1 VPNRDL
7 QNGLARIWRRRTIL
21 LLFAAGV
28 AVLLY
33 GGATCIRPASFKAVK
48 SPREGRAM
56 NDRVAVVYSLRYQVE
71 LGGAEKLHAFDIRK
85 YAKIYLALNT
95 AGLLRP
101 EDVFVP
107 EPADRESLLL
117 VHTAAY
123 LESLKDSK
131 KAARYLEAP
140 LVAAMPAGLVESQIL
155 KPFRYATGGT
165 ILASR
170 LALEYGI
177 GINIGGGYHHAKP
190 DMGEGFCV
198 YNDLAVAIR
207 VLQREGLVRRALVVD
222 LDVHQGNGTAVCFAG
237 DPDVFTFSM
246 HQGNIYPV
254 PKETSDLDVELPAG
268 TDDAAYQKI
277 LLEHLP
283 AVFDRAR
290 PDLVLLQAGCDT
302 LRGDPLAGLLMTK
315 AGIIARDACVVD
327 EAVRRGVPVVV
338 TLGGGYSPKA
348 WDVQFAS
355 VRRTIETYGLA
366 AGSSRTSRPPTVK
379 EKLYTK

>member
-1 VPNRDL
+1 
-7 QNGLARIWRRRTIL
+7 
-21 LLFAAGV
+21 
-28 AVLLY
+28 
-33 GGATCIRPASFKAVK
+33 
-48 SPREGRAM
+48 M

-117 VHTAAY
+117 VHTAGY

-155 KPFRYATGGT
+155 EPFRYATGGT

-246 HQGNIYPV
+246 HQGNIYHV